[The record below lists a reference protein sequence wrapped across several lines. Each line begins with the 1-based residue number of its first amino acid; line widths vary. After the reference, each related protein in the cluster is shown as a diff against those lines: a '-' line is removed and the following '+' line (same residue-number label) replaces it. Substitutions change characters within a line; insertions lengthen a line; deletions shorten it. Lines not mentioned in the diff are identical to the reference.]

1 MLGSYGSFT
10 FNFLRVHHVDV
21 QSGCIS
27 LHSTTVKE
35 IFSLFTSSLVFLVSF
50 VDLHHSDCG
59 EIKPPSCFNLHSH
72 NCKGDD
78 HFLKHFLAALFP
90 LLRTL
95 CSGSYPTANWVI
107 CLLDWFLSTL
117 YILDVNPLSDV

>member
-1 MLGSYGSFT
+1 MLVIAFH
-10 FNFLRVHHVDV
+10 LRRILYI
-21 QSGCIS
+21 GT
-27 LHSTTVKE
+27 LHIDENTK
-35 IFSLFTSSLVFLVSF
+35 I
-50 VDLHHSDCG
+50 
-59 EIKPPSCFNLHSH
+59 
-72 NCKGDD
+72 D